1 MMNKIDC
8 RIIYYGYGRIRTL
21 CRCNFWFFLTQIVDW
36 YEWKRMGFGLLRI
49 LQVAGHFWCFA
60 YETVPYAYG
69 MSLIRVWGTL
79 PRGCTRMIRSC
90 PVPNTTYWC
99 FAYESVWGCSYA
111 YGILERGKLFW

>member
-1 MMNKIDC
+1 MMNVIDYGTL
-8 RIIYYGYGRIRTL
+8 YYGYGRNCML
-21 CRCNFWFFLTQIVDW
+21 LDVNFMVFGLKIVDW
-36 YEWKRMGFGLLRI
+36 YEWKRMGSGLLRI

-69 MSLIRVWGTL
+69 MRLIRVWGTL

-90 PVPNTTYWC
+90 PVPRTTYWC